1 MSWLQR
7 NLFSRRRAGSQ
18 AKDNE
23 KSAPSEAA
31 ATTTTTPTKPED
43 PHHTSSS
50 NEKTAL
56 HRATLTYD
64 VGAESE
70 SESEPEAAH
79 DPPDASTE
87 SANDLFSRL
96 SVAEVRQ
103 YEKTLQSHVDR
114 IQKRMRRVA
123 TKHYHDLINAADS
136 VVAMDASSVN
146 ITMKLT
152 DLKSMLDDALAANS
166 KGPTAQ
172 KSATR
177 APVDMQDDPQASVYA
192 AAAQIKVLIDTPE
205 QIWKALEARHFLQ
218 AALLYMIACK
228 IHQRLSAEHRAS
240 TPSSGRRSDFGDTQ
254 ARANPLP
261 AFPVVERQWAAIASF
276 RDQIT
281 AKAHQLLET
290 ADGVSIEASASSIC
304 AIALLEDV
312 DAEMACTLY
321 LTRRGQSLAPLL
333 ERIGAFSGEISD
345 LAALLQELLGHV
357 WQILADFVII
367 FGVPDDE
374 TDPMNW
380 HAASNAGTSK
390 RQEYASWMLTTLAS
404 LSADSDLPVSPS
416 LQPLWR
422 DKTAAR
428 NIGANNN
435 NNSSSSEKRTAAA
448 SDTPESTSSETPK
461 MAPRR
466 LREGRSSASIKS
478 RRRKSS
484 IAGSVLSST
493 LTVSPLSESFH
504 FDSLRSPVTPSDKTW
519 STRPQSIVGGPVAP
533 EWVGAH
539 ALSDT
544 QKPWHLSAQP
554 GSRTSGMF
562 IISKYLPEAIAQYR
576 PSLARILDS
585 EAVSPE
591 AAMLDEAAEDEDDS
605 ASGLERFL
613 DNPRRLLEVL
623 ATQIQPRLERTA
635 AEALGLWWASISDNI
650 RAAVT
655 CAVEQ
660 RVLSVA
666 EAAQIGSAMHKWE
679 SADTRIWLRGFS
691 LVAISANTVLS
702 DVVAD
707 GSSLYES
714 LIEPLLRSRARMLL
728 CSAMDRTLAI
738 VDSFVEAATE
748 TDVAAGALP
757 WRPLPLDGGSRSL
770 ELAVE
775 SDASTSLAMG
785 ELVED
790 IRSAANAEP
799 LAASTLKGAVSI
811 GLRGPWQDGERWW
824 MQISGQAAFAE
835 AMECSR
841 HFVQQW
847 QAMAGRLDQWA
858 VNAAAEA
865 RKTLSSIENASIAA
879 GIHGGS
885 SADVPIEVL
894 LCLKGAWAA
903 AALGDAA
910 RALANDATP
919 ALVHE
924 CWKQLDVT
932 PSTLCDS
939 LHATRRTLLEPW
951 LQFLGASVALA
962 WAAEFDTLYYMIPRD
977 LRADAAAT
985 RSDVVEAWTAVSQGT
1000 AWTTRYSALRRISAT
1015 MAAEA
1020 AGQRRSS
1027 TPSTAVRG
1035 LAIAHRM
1042 RVQAVAGG
1050 LGVLGRGSSANQ
1062 QQHSV
1067 AQAFAHTM
1075 QAVIN
1080 ARQPKAS
1087 DKHGSSS
1094 SGGGSAEWDIAQLS
1108 ADVDYVLQ
1116 QLGQPAS
1123 PSACEAGCGLLEAP
1137 CYQRLV
1143 ALAG

>member
-7 NLFSRRRAGSQ
+7 NLFSRKRAGSQ

-23 KSAPSEAA
+23 KSAHSAAAA
-31 ATTTTTPTKPED
+31 ATTAAAAVVSTPAKPKD
-43 PHHTSSS
+43 PSFTSSS

-79 DPPDASTE
+79 DPLDASTE
-87 SANDLFSRL
+87 TVNDLFSRL
-96 SVAEVRQ
+96 SIAEVRQ

-123 TKHYHDLINAADS
+123 TKHYHDLVNAADY

-146 ITMKLT
+146 ISMKLT
-152 DLKSMLDDALAANS
+152 ALKSMLDDALAANS
-166 KGPTAQ
+166 KASTSQ

-177 APVDMQDDPQASVYA
+177 APVDTHEDPQASVYA

-228 IHQRLSAEHRAS
+228 IHQRLSAEHHAS
-240 TPSSGRRSDFGDTQ
+240 TPSSGRRSESGYTQ
-254 ARANPLP
+254 ARVNPLP

-276 RDQIT
+276 REQIT

-290 ADGVSIEASASSIC
+290 ADGVSIEANASSIC

-321 LTRRGQSLAPLL
+321 LTRRGQSLSPLL

-345 LAALLQELLGHV
+345 LPVLLQELLGRV

-367 FGVPDDE
+367 FSVPDADSN
-374 TDPMNW
+374 PMHW
-380 HAASNAGTSK
+380 HSTANSGTAK
-390 RQEYASWMLTTLAS
+390 KQQYASWMLTTLAS

-416 LQPLWR
+416 LHPLWQ
-422 DKTAAR
+422 DKTTSR
-428 NIGANNN
+428 NTGANN
-435 NNSSSSEKRTAAA
+435 NNSSSNEQRTAAA
-448 SDTPESTSSETPK
+448 TNDTPESTSSETPK
-461 MAPRR
+461 VASGR
-466 LREGRSSASIKS
+466 LRPGRSSVSIKS

-504 FDSLRSPVTPSDKTW
+504 FDSLRSPITPSDKTW
-519 STRPQSIVGGPVAP
+519 STRPQSIVGGPTAP
-533 EWVGAH
+533 DWVGAH

-576 PSLARILDS
+576 PSLARILDG
-585 EAVSPE
+585 EADSPE

-605 ASGLERFL
+605 APGLERFL

-650 RAAVT
+650 RAAVA

-691 LVAISANTVLS
+691 LVAISANVVLS
-702 DVVAD
+702 GVVAD
-707 GSSLYES
+707 GNSLYES

-728 CSAMDRTLAI
+728 CSAMDRTLAV
-738 VDSFVEAATE
+738 VDSFVEAAAE

-770 ELAVE
+770 ELATE
-775 SDASTSLAMG
+775 SDASTPLAME
-785 ELVED
+785 ELAAD
-790 IRSAANAEP
+790 IRSAANSEP
-799 LAASTLKGAVSI
+799 PAASTLKDAVSV

-847 QAMAGRLDQWA
+847 RAMAGRLDRWA
-858 VNAAAEA
+858 ANATAEA
-865 RKTLSSIENASIAA
+865 RKALSSIESASVAT
-879 GIHGGS
+879 GMQGG
-885 SADVPIEVL
+885 SADVVPVEVL

-903 AALGDAA
+903 AALDDAA

-919 ALVHE
+919 ALVRE
-924 CWKQLDVT
+924 CWQQLDVT
-932 PSTLCDS
+932 PS
-939 LHATRRTLLEPW
+939 
-951 LQFLGASVALA
+951 AL
-962 WAAEFDTLYYMIPRD
+962 
-977 LRADAAAT
+977 
-985 RSDVVEAWTAVSQGT
+985 
-1000 AWTTRYSALRRISAT
+1000 
-1015 MAAEA
+1015 
-1020 AGQRRSS
+1020 
-1027 TPSTAVRG
+1027 
-1035 LAIAHRM
+1035 
-1042 RVQAVAGG
+1042 
-1050 LGVLGRGSSANQ
+1050 
-1062 QQHSV
+1062 
-1067 AQAFAHTM
+1067 
-1075 QAVIN
+1075 
-1080 ARQPKAS
+1080 
-1087 DKHGSSS
+1087 
-1094 SGGGSAEWDIAQLS
+1094 
-1108 ADVDYVLQ
+1108 
-1116 QLGQPAS
+1116 
-1123 PSACEAGCGLLEAP
+1123 
-1137 CYQRLV
+1137 
-1143 ALAG
+1143 